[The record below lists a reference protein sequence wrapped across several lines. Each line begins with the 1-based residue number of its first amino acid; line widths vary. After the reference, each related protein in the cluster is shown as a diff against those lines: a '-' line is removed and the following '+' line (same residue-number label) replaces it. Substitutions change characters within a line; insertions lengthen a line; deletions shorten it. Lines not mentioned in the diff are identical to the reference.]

1 MDSKQLH
8 MVYVLS
14 LFALGILATIVLG
27 LHGASYYLSSEIDRP
42 FHPQYDE
49 LKPTGMT
56 GHGYGIVGTAMVVIG
71 VIMYSSRKR
80 VKSLSTVGK
89 IKYFLEFHIFL
100 CLLGP
105 ILVLY
110 HTTFKFGGLVSV
122 SFWSMS
128 AVIVSGVIG
137 RYIYVQIPKN
147 INGNELSIADLQLE
161 NHRLADELGRRFG
174 VPTEIIARIDAIAM
188 PKRPVMQ
195 MSILEVINFFLFNDL
210 LRRSRLRQLFARLEG
225 KGLTSAVL
233 VRMRALALQRM
244 TLTRRIAFLEKF
256 KEIFHLWHVVHL
268 PFSLIMGI
276 ILVIHVGVAIA
287 FGYTW
292 IW

>member
-1 MDSKQLH
+1 MDSKKIH
-8 MVYVLS
+8 TAYVLC
-14 LFALGILATIVLG
+14 LFGVGIIATIVLG
-27 LHGASYYLSSEIDRP
+27 IHGASYYLSPEVDRP
-42 FHPQYDE
+42 FHQQYDE
-49 LKPTGMT
+49 LKPTGFT

-71 VIMYSSRKR
+71 VILYSSRKR

-105 ILVLY
+105 ILILY

-128 AVIVSGVIG
+128 AVVVSGVIG
-137 RYIYVQIPKN
+137 RYIYVQIPKG
-147 INGNELSIADLQLE
+147 IHGNELDIADLQLE
-161 NHRLADELGRRFG
+161 NHKLADELSRRFG

-188 PKRPVMQ
+188 PRRAVMQ
-195 MSILEVINFFLFNDL
+195 MSVLEVINFFLFNDL
-210 LRRSRLRQLFARLEG
+210 LRRSRLRRLFDRLEG
-225 KGLTSAVL
+225 KGMTSSVL
-233 VRMRALALQRM
+233 ARMKVLALQRM

-256 KEIFHLWHVVHL
+256 KEIFHLWHVIHL

-276 ILVIHVGVAIA
+276 ILLVHVGVAIA

>member
-1 MDSKQLH
+1 MDSKKLH
-8 MVYVLS
+8 TVYVLS
-14 LFALGILATIVLG
+14 LFLLGIVATIVLG
-27 LHGASYYLSSEIDRP
+27 LNGASYYLAPEVDRP
-42 FHPQYDE
+42 FHPQYDD
-49 LKPTGMT
+49 LKPTGLF
-56 GHGYGIVGTAMVVIG
+56 GHGFGIVGTAMVVFG
-71 VIMYSSRKR
+71 VILYSTRKR
-80 VKSLSTVGK
+80 MKALSSTGK

-105 ILVLY
+105 ILILY

-128 AVIVSGVIG
+128 AVVVSGVIG
-137 RYIYVQIPKN
+137 RYIYVQIPKG
-147 INGNELSIADLQLE
+147 IHGNELTIADLQLE
-161 NHRLADELGRRFG
+161 NHRLADELSRRFG

-188 PKRPVMQ
+188 PKKPVMQ
-195 MSILEVINFFLFNDL
+195 MSMIEVINFFVLNDI
-210 LRRSRLRQLFARLEG
+210 LRRSRLRRLFDRLEG
-225 KGLTSAVL
+225 KGMTSAVL
-233 VRMRALALQRM
+233 HRMKALALQRM

-256 KEIFHLWHVVHL
+256 KEIFHLWHVIHL

-276 ILVIHVGVAIA
+276 ILVIHVGVAVA